1 MCDYCDCAAEQHRH
15 SGQPLPLIFS
25 LLKRKVPYDQH
36 GDMHEVLVQGS
47 GLTRDAE
54 MHKTSELSS
63 SVPAF
68 LAKLWKMVEDPK
80 TNNLISWSSN
90 GRSFFI
96 RNQSKFT
103 SELLPY
109 YYKHNNMASFIRQLN
124 MYGFH
129 KKVSVELGGL
139 KCDKDEIE
147 FAHQYFCKEH
157 PYLLEHIKRKVA
169 SNKNQDAAH
178 PAIKPELVSK
188 MIAEVR
194 NMKGRQENMDS
205 TINEMKLENA
215 TLWRELA
222 LLRQK
227 HIKQQQ
233 IINKLIQFLV
243 TLVQPSR
250 SGLSVKRRYPLM
262 INDSGRSH
270 KQSKLS
276 KSEQCPMGG
285 PVIHEVIDTSDVDS
299 DYIAAEL
306 LENET
311 PTVKSPE
318 EHIEIPTDAEDIE
331 TVQLHKNFAK
341 NPKIETKKKRVCKG
355 KKKRKNKVPIRIL
368 IPSTENG
375 EKPREELHMLE
386 ISDEDEPVTFV
397 KNESIGSKPIPMR
410 TMRSSKLAAMAAN
423 IKSQEADNDT
433 DMDNPVELE
442 DNMEALANNASMK
455 LHDILIVPEILNDS
469 SIQNYI
475 ENTEDDNSNP
485 NKINEKLN
493 QIGGGR
499 SVLVTSNNEQ
509 CNENRTIKSLQ
520 TENNSYDGA
529 SPSSSKDLSVSRVN
543 PSGKTDD
550 NYREEMGNHVEHIQN
565 NLKQIH
571 SELNDALRNEKTCSI
586 DASTLLELLNAQ
598 DPTFGL
604 PTNPELNLDCGKEDD
619 DYIIPDSVNES
630 AGSLM
635 AYDPSTCNLN
645 LYDFDDEMLL
655 GNTSL
660 SNPPDLQMNNLYT
673 SDIDMGDTKVSLLDA
688 LVTNNM
694 NAKS

>member
-1 MCDYCDCAAEQHRH
+1 
-15 SGQPLPLIFS
+15 
-25 LLKRKVPYDQH
+25 
-36 GDMHEVLVQGS
+36 MHEVLVQGS
-47 GLTRDAE
+47 GLTRDDE

-96 RNQSKFT
+96 RNQAKFT
-103 SELLPY
+103 SELLPH

-169 SNKNQDAAH
+169 SNKNQDGAH

-276 KSEQCPMGG
+276 KSQECPIG

-318 EHIEIPTDAEDIE
+318 EHIDIPTDAEDIE

-341 NPKIETKKKRVCKG
+341 NPKIEIKKKRVCKG

-375 EKPREELHMLE
+375 EKPREEVHMLE

-397 KNESIGSKPIPMR
+397 KNESIGSKPIPMA
-410 TMRSSKLAAMAAN
+410 TVRSSKLAAMAAN
-423 IKSQEADNDT
+423 IKSPEADNET

-442 DNMEALANNASMK
+442 HNMEALANDASMK
-455 LHDILIVPEILNDS
+455 LDDILIVPEILDDS
-469 SIQNYI
+469 NIQNYI
-475 ENTEDDNSNP
+475 GSTEDDNSNS
-485 NKINEKLN
+485 NKVNERLN

-509 CNENRTIKSLQ
+509 CNENRMVKSPQ
-520 TENNSYDGA
+520 TENNSYDRA
-529 SPSSSKDLSVSRVN
+529 SPSSSRDLSVSRVN

-550 NYREEMGNHVEHIQN
+550 NYREEMYNHVEHTQN

-571 SELNDALRNEKTCSI
+571 SDLSDMLRNEKTCSI
-586 DASTLLELLNAQ
+586 DANTLLELLSAQ
-598 DPTFGL
+598 DPTGFGL
-604 PTNPELNLDCGKEDD
+604 STNPELNLDCGKEDD
-619 DYIIPDSVNES
+619 DHIIPDSVNES
-630 AGSLM
+630 TGSLM
-635 AYDPSTCNLN
+635 AYNPSTCNLF
-645 LYDFDDEMLL
+645 DFDEEMLL

-660 SNPPDLQMNNLYT
+660 SNPPELQMNNLYT
-673 SDIDMGDTKVSLLDA
+673 SDIDIGDTKVSLLDA

>member
-355 KKKRKNKVPIRIL
+355 KKK
-368 IPSTENG
+368 
-375 EKPREELHMLE
+375 EELHMLE

-550 NYREEMGNHVEHIQN
+550 NYRLEEPMEEMGNHVEHIQN